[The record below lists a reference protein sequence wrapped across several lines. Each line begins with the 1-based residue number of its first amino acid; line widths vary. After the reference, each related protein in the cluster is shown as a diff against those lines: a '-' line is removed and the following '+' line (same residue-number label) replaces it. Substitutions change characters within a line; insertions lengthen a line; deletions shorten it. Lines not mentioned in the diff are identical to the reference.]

1 MPGQVFT
8 ITNIVRISIGTRNF
22 AVWSMSPELRGETIG
37 GERAHILFLQGDVD
51 PQQGEKVEGGDKS
64 WQGLKQ
70 L

>member
-1 MPGQVFT
+1 
-8 ITNIVRISIGTRNF
+8 
-22 AVWSMSPELRGETIG
+22 MSPEPRGETIG